1 LKSIAVD
8 ELKLEVSVVD
18 RDLGVFSSEKL
29 EIPLFADTA
38 ARPVTALSAAFQ
50 TTSHAKLLA
59 QPDADAE
66 LVGHL
71 SQGLSFNATAK
82 VGEYLR
88 VALGGERFAFLAQTD
103 TKAGSGKVTLP
114 PAWTPVLSRSPPRLS
129 AKTKDLATRGD
140 TMSLEMSASDENGG
154 VQDAFVFVGNRKVF
168 YKPNPSKDGAA
179 MQFTIDVPLKAGV
192 NVITVVAREN
202 EDVST
207 SRRLVVRK
215 DGPNGEI
222 LPTPKDDVFGE
233 DWEFAEP

>member
-1 LKSIAVD
+1 
-8 ELKLEVSVVD
+8 VVD

-29 EIPLFADTA
+29 EIPLFADTS
-38 ARPVTALSAAFQ
+38 ARSVSPIKESFQ
-50 TTSHAKLLA
+50 SSVNAKLLT

-71 SQGLSFNATAK
+71 PQGLSFNATAR
-82 VGEYLR
+82 VGAYLR
-88 VALGGERFAFLAQTD
+88 VALEGERFAFVSEAD
-103 TKAGSGKVTLP
+103 TKASAAKAASA
-114 PAWTPVLSRSPPRLS
+114 PAWKPVLSRSPPRLS
-129 AKTKDLATRGD
+129 AKTKALSTRGD

-207 SRRLVVRK
+207 RRRLVVRK